1 LGWKVDKYGCPAMMN
16 RSLPIIAVATAPG
29 RAGVG
34 VIRISGPKL
43 LSIIQALFKK
53 SLLPRQAS
61 VLTLRDASGDAID
74 QVLAIYFTAP
84 ASFTGEDVLELQC
97 HGGLQ
102 LLELVMKRCL
112 ELGKDEG
119 LVIAEPGE
127 FTLRAYLNNKIDLAQ
142 AEAIADLI
150 DAQSEAAVLGA
161 ARSLQG
167 AFSDDINSLID
178 EITQLRIL
186 VESTLDFPEEEI
198 EFLEN
203 AQAHKRLASVSSK
216 LTTLRQGA
224 KQGKILRD
232 GIQLVLAGAPNV
244 GKSSLLN
251 RLAGEE
257 VAIVTPIAGTTRDRV
272 KESVIIDGVPMHVI
286 DTAGLRETSDEVELK
301 GIGRSWDAI
310 RLADLV
316 IFLQDAHS
324 EGVNGDEL
332 REKILLAIPPKCPV
346 LEVGNKSDLMGD
358 KQKNQPNKD
367 MLFISAKTGY
377 GIGELKAKILEKAG
391 WGGTQEGLIL
401 ARRRHLDCLERA
413 ASHLQKS
420 EEFAANGNSSLELF
434 AEELRLVQDQLGQ
447 ITGKVLPDDLLG
459 KIFSQFCIGK

>member
-1 LGWKVDKYGCPAMMN
+1 MMT
-16 RSLPIIAVATAPG
+16 RKLPIIAVATAPG
-29 RAGVG
+29 KAGVG
-34 VIRISGPKL
+34 VIRISGAEL
-43 LSIIQALFKK
+43 LPLAEALFQKA
-53 SLLPRQAS
+53 LPPRQANL
-61 VLTLRDASGDAID
+61 LTLRDAQGESID
-74 QVLAIYFTAP
+74 QLIAIYFAAP

-97 HGGLQ
+97 HGGPQ

-112 ELGKDEG
+112 ELGKDQG

-127 FTLRAYLNNKIDLAQ
+127 FSLRAYLNNKIDLAQ

-150 DAQSEAAVLGA
+150 DAQSEAAVRGA

-167 AFSDDINSLID
+167 AFSNDINSLIE

-203 AQAHKRLASVSSK
+203 AQARERLSTVMKK
-216 LTTLRQGA
+216 LYGLREGA

-272 KESVIIDGVPMHVI
+272 KESITINGVPMHII
-286 DTAGLRETSDEVELK
+286 DTAGLRETGDLVEAK
-301 GIGRSWDAI
+301 GIERSWEAI
-310 RLADLV
+310 GAADLV
-316 IFLQDAHS
+316 VFLQDPSSTDKNITAEAS
-324 EGVNGDEL
+324 EL
-332 REKILLAIPPKCPV
+332 KAQILQALPPKCPV
-346 LEVGNKSDLMGD
+346 LEVRNKSDLLSESAL
-358 KQKNQPNKD
+358 NQDRNPC
-367 MLFISAKTGY
+367 LLISAKTGD
-377 GIGELKAKILEKAG
+377 GIEALKQKILKLVG
-391 WGGTQEGLIL
+391 WGGTQEGAIV
-401 ARRRHLDCLERA
+401 ARRRHLDCLDRA
-413 ASHLQKS
+413 ATHLDKS
-420 EEFAANGNSSLELF
+420 QQFAADGNRSLELF
-434 AEELRLVQDQLGQ
+434 AEELRLAQDQLGH
-447 ITGKVLPDDLLG
+447 ITGKLLPDDLLG

>member
-1 LGWKVDKYGCPAMMN
+1 MTRK
-16 RSLPIIAVATAPG
+16 LPIIALATAPG
-29 RAGVG
+29 KAGVG
-34 VIRISGPKL
+34 VVRISGPNLKSITSSL
-43 LSIIQALFKK
+43 FQKELS
-53 SLLPRQAS
+53 PRQAT
-61 VLTLRDASGDAID
+61 LMTLRDADGQTID
-74 QVLAIYFTAP
+74 QLIAIYFLAP
-84 ASFTGEDVLELQC
+84 SSFTGEDVLELQC
-97 HGGLQ
+97 HGGPR

-112 ELGKDEG
+112 ELGKDNG

-150 DAQSEAAVLGA
+150 DAQSEAAVRGA

-167 AFSDDINSLID
+167 AFSEDINELIE

-203 AQAHKRLASVSSK
+203 ALARERLAAVKTK
-216 LTTLRQGA
+216 LESLRDGA

-272 KESVIIDGVPMHVI
+272 KESITIEGVPIHII
-286 DTAGLRETSDEVELK
+286 DTAGLRSTSDTVEAK
-301 GIGRSWDAI
+301 GIERSWEAI

-316 IFLQDAHS
+316 IFLTDPQSFDD
-324 EGVNGDEL
+324 GL
-332 REKILLAIPPKCPV
+332 REQILLEIPAKCPI
-346 LEVGNKSDLMGD
+346 LEVINKSDLT
-358 KQKNQPNKD
+358 KASSENTSKEAI
-367 MLFISAKTGY
+367 LISAKTGA
-377 GIGELKAKILEKAG
+377 GLDALKREILEMVG
-391 WGGTQEGLIL
+391 WNGPQEGAIL

-413 ASHLQKS
+413 S
-420 EEFAANGNSSLELF
+420 EHIARSEQFAANGNNSLELF
-434 AEELRLVQDQLGQ
+434 AEELFLAQNHLGQ
-447 ITGKVLPDDLLG
+447 ITGKLLPDDLLG

>member
-1 LGWKVDKYGCPAMMN
+1 MTRK
-16 RSLPIIAVATAPG
+16 LPIIAVATAPG
-29 RAGVG
+29 KAGVG
-34 VIRISGPKL
+34 IVRLSGQHLRP
-43 LSIIQALFKK
+43 IIKALFQRD
-53 SLLPRQAS
+53 LLPRQATLLS
-61 VLTLRDASGDAID
+61 LRDAGGQLID
-74 QVLAIYFTAP
+74 QLVAIYFAAP

-97 HGGLQ
+97 HGGPQ
-102 LLELVMKRCL
+102 LLELVMRRCL
-112 ELGKDEG
+112 ELGKEAG

-127 FTLRAYLNNKIDLAQ
+127 FTLRAYLNNKVDLAQ

-150 DAQSEAAVLGA
+150 DAQSEAAVRGA

-167 AFSDDINSLID
+167 AFSDDINSLVE

-203 AQAHKRLASVSSK
+203 AQARDRLSAVKTK
-216 LTTLRQGA
+216 LQALRNNA

-272 KESVIIDGVPMHVI
+272 KESIQIEGVPMHII
-286 DTAGLRETSDEVELK
+286 DTAGLRQTSDEVEAK
-301 GIGRSWDAI
+301 GIERTWDAI
-310 RLADLV
+310 RLADLI
-316 IFLQDAHS
+316 IFLTAPNAEKEANDLRVQILDAAPA
-324 EGVNGDEL
+324 N
-332 REKILLAIPPKCPV
+332 CPV
-346 LEVGNKSDLMGD
+346 LELMNKSDLLD
-358 KQKNQPNKD
+358 KNSGVIKD
-367 MLFISAKTGY
+367 SALLISAKTGE
-377 GIGELKAKILEKAG
+377 GVEALKQKILETVG
-391 WGGTQEGLIL
+391 WSGPQEGAIV

-413 ASHLQKS
+413 AEHIEKS
-420 EEFAANGNSSLELF
+420 EKFAANGNNSLELF
-434 AEELRLVQDQLGQ
+434 AEELSLAQNHLGQ
-447 ITGKVLPDDLLG
+447 ITGKLLPDDLLG

>member
-1 LGWKVDKYGCPAMMN
+1 MMT
-16 RSLPIIAVATAPG
+16 RGLPIIAVATAPG
-29 RAGVG
+29 KAGVG
-34 VIRISGPKL
+34 VVRISGQS
-43 LSIIQALFKK
+43 LSAITKALFQKEL
-53 SLLPRQAS
+53 SPRKTNL
-61 VLTLRDASGDAID
+61 VTLRAADGQTID
-74 QVLAIYFTAP
+74 QLIAIYFVAP

-97 HGGLQ
+97 HGGPQ

-112 ELGKDEG
+112 ELGKDDG

-150 DAQSEAAVLGA
+150 DAQSEAAVRGA

-167 AFSDDINSLID
+167 VFSESINDLIE

-203 AQAHKRLASVSSK
+203 AQARDRLAAVKEK
-216 LTTLRQGA
+216 LHSLRSEA

-272 KESVIIDGVPMHVI
+272 KESITIEGVPMHIV
-286 DTAGLRETSDEVELK
+286 DTAGLRDTNDLVEAK
-301 GIGRSWDAI
+301 GIERSWDAI

-316 IFLQDAHS
+316 IFLTDPNSGEDGLKEQILS
-324 EGVNGDEL
+324 EL
-332 REKILLAIPPKCPV
+332 PPKCPV
-346 LEVGNKSDLMGD
+346 LAVFNKSDLLSSGSVGA
-358 KQKNQPNKD
+358 QKETI
-367 MLFISAKTGY
+367 LISAKTGD
-377 GIGELKAKILEKAG
+377 GIEALKQKILEIVG
-391 WGGTQEGLIL
+391 WNGAQEGAIVS
-401 ARRRHLDCLERA
+401 RRRHLDCLERA
-413 ASHLQKS
+413 SEHITKS
-420 EEFAANGNSSLELF
+420 EQFAANGNNSLELF
-434 AEELRLVQDQLGQ
+434 AEELFLAQNHLGQ
-447 ITGKVLPDDLLG
+447 ITGKLLPDDLLG

>member
-1 LGWKVDKYGCPAMMN
+1 MMT
-16 RSLPIIAVATAPG
+16 RKLPIIAVATAPG
-29 RAGVG
+29 KAGVG
-34 VIRISGPKL
+34 VVRLSGQHLRP
-43 LSIIQALFKK
+43 IIKALFQRD
-53 SLLPRQAS
+53 LLPRQATLLS
-61 VLTLRDASGDAID
+61 LRDAGGQLID
-74 QVLAIYFTAP
+74 QLVAIYFAAP

-97 HGGLQ
+97 HGGPQ
-102 LLELVMKRCL
+102 LLELAMRRCL
-112 ELGKDEG
+112 ELGKEAG

-127 FTLRAYLNNKIDLAQ
+127 FTLRAYLNNKVDLAQ

-150 DAQSEAAVLGA
+150 DAQSEAAVRGA

-167 AFSDDINSLID
+167 VFSDDINSLVE

-203 AQAHKRLASVSSK
+203 AQARDRLSAVKTK
-216 LTTLRQGA
+216 LQALRNNA

-272 KESVIIDGVPMHVI
+272 KESIQIEGVPMHII
-286 DTAGLRETSDEVELK
+286 DTAGLRQTSDEVEAK
-301 GIGRSWDAI
+301 GIERTWDAI
-310 RLADLV
+310 RLADLI
-316 IFLQDAHS
+316 IFLTAPNAEKEANDLRVQILDAAPA
-324 EGVNGDEL
+324 N
-332 REKILLAIPPKCPV
+332 CPV
-346 LEVGNKSDLMGD
+346 LELMNKSDLLD
-358 KQKNQPNKD
+358 KNSGVIKD
-367 MLFISAKTGY
+367 SALLISAKTGE
-377 GIGELKAKILEKAG
+377 GVEALKQKILETVG
-391 WGGTQEGLIL
+391 WSGPQEGAIV

-413 ASHLQKS
+413 AEHIEKS
-420 EEFAANGNSSLELF
+420 EKFAANGNNSLELF
-434 AEELRLVQDQLGQ
+434 AEELSLAQNHLGQ
-447 ITGKVLPDDLLG
+447 ITGKLLPDDLLG

>member
-1 LGWKVDKYGCPAMMN
+1 MTRK
-16 RSLPIIAVATAPG
+16 LPIIAVATAPG
-29 RAGVG
+29 KAGVG
-34 VIRISGPKL
+34 VIRISGQHLGSFAKTLFQTP
-43 LSIIQALFKK
+43 LSA
-53 SLLPRQAS
+53 RQAS
-61 VLTLRDASGDAID
+61 LLTLRDAGGQAID
-74 QVLAIYFTAP
+74 QLIAIYFSAP

-97 HGGLQ
+97 HGGPQ

-112 ELGKDEG
+112 ELGKEMG

-150 DAQSEAAVLGA
+150 DAQSELAVRGA

-167 AFSDDINSLID
+167 EFSANINELIE

-203 AQAHKRLASVSSK
+203 AQARERLAAVKAK
-216 LTTLRQGA
+216 LQSLREGA

-257 VAIVTPIAGTTRDRV
+257 VAIVTPVAGTTRDRV
-272 KESVIIDGVPMHVI
+272 KESITIEGVPMHII
-286 DTAGLRETSDEVELK
+286 DTAGLRDTNDEVEAK
-301 GIGRSWDAI
+301 GIERSWDAI

-316 IFLQDAHS
+316 IFMTDLDSDAEDS
-324 EGVNGDEL
+324 RLKD
-332 REKILLAIPPKCPV
+332 KILAALPPKCPALLV
-346 LEVGNKSDLMGD
+346 INKSDLLSANAPLIPAGAI
-358 KQKNQPNKD
+358 
-367 MLFISAKTGY
+367 LISAKTGD
-377 GIGELKAKILEKAG
+377 GISTLKQKILETVG
-391 WGGTQEGLIL
+391 WNGPQEGAII
-401 ARRRHLDCLERA
+401 ARRRHLECLEQA
-413 ASHLQKS
+413 AEHIAKS
-420 EEFAANGNSSLELF
+420 EQFAANGNNSLELF
-434 AEELRLVQDQLGQ
+434 AEELSLAQNHLGQ
-447 ITGKVLPDDLLG
+447 ITGILLPDDLLG

>member
-1 LGWKVDKYGCPAMMN
+1 MMTRKV
-16 RSLPIIAVATAPG
+16 PIIAVATAPG
-29 RAGVG
+29 KAGVG
-34 VIRISGPKL
+34 VVRISGQGL
-43 LSIIQALFKK
+43 GELVETLFHR
-53 SLLPRQAS
+53 SLAPRQATL
-61 VLTLRDASGDAID
+61 LTFCDADNQPID
-74 QVLAIYFTAP
+74 QLLAIYFVGP

-97 HGGLQ
+97 HGGPQ

-112 ELGKDEG
+112 ELGKALG

-127 FTLRAYLNNKIDLAQ
+127 FTLRAYLNNKVDLAQ

-150 DAQSEAAVLGA
+150 DAQSEAAVRGA

-167 AFSDDINSLID
+167 SFSEDINGLIE

-203 AQAHKRLASVSSK
+203 AQARERLAAVKKK
-216 LTTLRQGA
+216 LEALQAGA

-272 KESVIIDGVPMHVI
+272 KESIQIEGVPMHII
-286 DTAGLRETSDEVELK
+286 DTAGLRKTEDEVEAK
-301 GIGRSWDAI
+301 GIERTWEAI

-316 IFLQDAHS
+316 IFLGAPNAEPGHES
-324 EGVNGDEL
+324 L
-332 REKILLAIPPKCPV
+332 REEILGALPGKCPILDV
-346 LEVGNKSDLMGD
+346 INKSDLIEDGLAVSSS
-358 KQKNQPNKD
+358 NEAPP
-367 MLFISAKTGY
+367 LLISAKTGA
-377 GIGELKAKILEKAG
+377 GIDALKQKILNVVG
-391 WGGTQEGLIL
+391 WNGAQEGAIVS
-401 ARRRHLDCLERA
+401 RRRHLDCLERA
-413 ASHLQKS
+413 AEHIAKS
-420 EEFAANGNSSLELF
+420 EQFAANGNNSLELF
-434 AEELRLVQDQLGQ
+434 AEELFLAQNHLGQ
-447 ITGKVLPDDLLG
+447 ITGKLLPDDLLG

>member
-1 LGWKVDKYGCPAMMN
+1 MTRK
-16 RSLPIIAVATAPG
+16 LPIIAIATAPG
-29 RAGVG
+29 KAGVG
-34 VIRISGPKL
+34 VIRISGPQL
-43 LSIIQALFKK
+43 LPLSKALFQKA
-53 SLLPRQAS
+53 LLPRQAS
-61 VLTLRDASGDAID
+61 LLTLRDAQGESID
-74 QVLAIYFTAP
+74 QLIAIYFAAP

-97 HGGLQ
+97 HGGPQ

-112 ELGKDEG
+112 ELGKDQD

-127 FTLRAYLNNKIDLAQ
+127 FSLRAYLNNKIDLAQ

-150 DAQSEAAVLGA
+150 DAQSEAAVRGA

-167 AFSDDINSLID
+167 AFSNDINSLIE

-203 AQAHKRLASVSSK
+203 AQARERLSTVMKK
-216 LTTLRQGA
+216 LHSLREGA

-272 KESVIIDGVPMHVI
+272 KESITVNGVPMHII
-286 DTAGLRETSDEVELK
+286 DTAGLRETGDVVEAK
-301 GIGRSWDAI
+301 GIERSWEAI
-310 RLADLV
+310 QAADLV
-316 IFLQDAHS
+316 IFLQDSSSTDKSNNAES
-324 EGVNGDEL
+324 SDL
-332 REKILLAIPPKCPV
+332 RAQILQAIPPKCPV
-346 LEVGNKSDLMGD
+346 LEVRNKSDLLSESPLSQD
-358 KQKNQPNKD
+358 RNQC
-367 MLFISAKTGY
+367 LLISAKTGD
-377 GIGELKAKILEKAG
+377 GIEALKQKILESVG
-391 WGGTQEGLIL
+391 WGGTQEGAIL
-401 ARRRHLDCLERA
+401 ARRRHLDCLDRA
-413 ASHLQKS
+413 ATHLDKSQK
-420 EEFAANGNSSLELF
+420 FAADGNISLELF
-434 AEELRLVQDQLGQ
+434 AEELRLAQDQLGQ
-447 ITGKVLPDDLLG
+447 ITGKLLPDDLLG

>member
-1 LGWKVDKYGCPAMMN
+1 MMT
-16 RSLPIIAVATAPG
+16 RKLPIIAVASGPG
-29 RAGVG
+29 KAGVG
-34 VIRISGPKL
+34 VIRISGPN
-43 LSIIQALFKK
+43 LSPIVAALFQKK
-53 SLLPRQAS
+53 LTPREANL
-61 VLTLRDASGDAID
+61 LTLRDVDGRAID
-74 QVLAIYFTAP
+74 QLIAIWFAAP

-97 HGGLQ
+97 HGGPQ
-102 LLELVMKRCL
+102 LLALVMKRCL
-112 ELGKDEG
+112 ELGKYEG

-127 FTLRAYLNNKIDLAQ
+127 FTLRAYLNNKIDLTQ

-150 DAQSEAAVLGA
+150 DAQSEAAVRGA

-167 AFSDDINSLID
+167 AFSNDINDLIE

-203 AQAHKRLASVSSK
+203 AQARQRLAAVKTK
-216 LTTLRQGA
+216 LQLLRDGA

-257 VAIVTPIAGTTRDRV
+257 IAIVTAIAGTTRDRV
-272 KESVIIDGVPMHVI
+272 KESISIEGVPMHII
-286 DTAGLRETSDEVELK
+286 DTAGLRETADVVEAK
-301 GIGRSWDAI
+301 GIERSWDSI

-316 IFLQDAHS
+316 IFLSDPSSNEDRGALK
-324 EGVNGDEL
+324 ERILAEL
-332 REKILLAIPPKCPV
+332 PPKCPV
-346 LEVGNKSDLMGD
+346 LEVINKADLLAGD
-358 KQKNQPNKD
+358 TKTGLTTP
-367 MLFISAKTGY
+367 LLISAKTGD
-377 GIGELKAKILEKAG
+377 GIDNLKQKILELVGWAG
-391 WGGTQEGLIL
+391 AQEGAIV

-413 ASHLQKS
+413 SEHIAKS
-420 EEFAANGNSSLELF
+420 EEFAANGNNSLELF
-434 AEELRLVQDQLGQ
+434 AEELSLAQGHLGE
-447 ITGKVLPDDLLG
+447 ITGKLLPDDLLG

>member
-1 LGWKVDKYGCPAMMN
+1 MTRK
-16 RSLPIIAVATAPG
+16 LPIIALATAPG
-29 RAGVG
+29 KAGVG
-34 VIRISGPKL
+34 VIRISGPQL
-43 LSIIQALFKK
+43 LPIATALFNKT
-53 SLLPRQAS
+53 LTPRQAS
-61 VLTLRDASGDAID
+61 LLTLRDAQGESID
-74 QVLAIYFTAP
+74 QLLAIYFAAP

-97 HGGLQ
+97 HGGPQ

-112 ELGKDEG
+112 ELGKDQG

-127 FTLRAYLNNKIDLAQ
+127 FSLRAYLNNKIDLAQ

-150 DAQSEAAVLGA
+150 DAQSAAAVRGA

-167 AFSDDINSLID
+167 VFSNDINGLIE

-203 AQAHKRLASVSSK
+203 AQARERLSAVMQK
-216 LTTLRQGA
+216 LYALREGA

-272 KESVIIDGVPMHVI
+272 KESITVGGVPMHII
-286 DTAGLRETSDEVELK
+286 DTAGLRETSDLVEAK
-301 GIGRSWDAI
+301 GIERSWEAI
-310 RLADLV
+310 AAADLV
-316 IFLQDAHS
+316 IFLQDPGSS
-324 EGVNGDEL
+324 ETTTTSEIVEL
-332 REKILLAIPPKCPV
+332 KAQILKALSPKCPV
-346 LEVGNKSDLMGD
+346 LEVNNKSDLLISPAPEQGE
-358 KQKNQPNKD
+358 KQS
-367 MLFISAKTGY
+367 MFISAKTGQ
-377 GIGELKAKILEKAG
+377 GIEALKQKILELVG
-391 WGGTQEGLIL
+391 WGGSQEGVIV
-401 ARRRHLDCLERA
+401 ARRRHLDCLDRA
-413 ASHLQKS
+413 ATHLEQS
-420 EEFAANGNSSLELF
+420 QQFAANGNISLELF
-434 AEELRLVQDQLGQ
+434 AEELRLAQDQLGQ
-447 ITGKVLPDDLLG
+447 ITGKLLPDDLLG

>member
-1 LGWKVDKYGCPAMMN
+1 MMT
-16 RSLPIIAVATAPG
+16 RKLPIIAVATAPG
-29 RAGVG
+29 KAGVG
-34 VIRISGPKL
+34 VIRISGKN
-43 LSIIQALFKK
+43 LSAMTSALFQKNL
-53 SLLPRQAS
+53 SPRQANL
-61 VLTLRDASGDAID
+61 LTLCDENGQAID
-74 QVLAIYFTAP
+74 QLIAIYFVGP

-97 HGGLQ
+97 HGGPQ

-112 ELGKDEG
+112 ELGKNEG

-127 FTLRAYLNNKIDLAQ
+127 FTLRAYLNNKIDLTQ

-150 DAQSEAAVLGA
+150 DAQSEAAVRGA

-167 AFSDDINSLID
+167 AFSDDINNLIE

-203 AQAHKRLASVSSK
+203 AQARQRLTAVKEK
-216 LTTLRQGA
+216 LQALRAGA

-272 KESVIIDGVPMHVI
+272 KESITIDGVPMHII
-286 DTAGLRETSDEVELK
+286 DTAGLRETTDVVEAK
-301 GIGRSWDAI
+301 GIERSWDAI
-310 RLADLV
+310 RLADVV
-316 IFLQDAHS
+316 IFLTDAQSAPQQD
-324 EGVNGDEL
+324 DLKTQIL
-332 REKILLAIPPKCPV
+332 RELPPKCAV
-346 LEVGNKSDLMGD
+346 LELVNKADLLQESS
-358 KQKNQPNKD
+358 KTASRES
-367 MLFISAKTGY
+367 LLISAKTGE
-377 GIGELKAKILEKAG
+377 GIEALKQKILELVGWAG
-391 WGGTQEGLIL
+391 PQEGAIL
-401 ARRRHLDCLERA
+401 ARRRHLDCIERA
-413 ASHLQKS
+413 AEHIEKS
-420 EEFAANGNSSLELF
+420 EEFAANGNNSLELF
-434 AEELRLVQDQLGQ
+434 AEELSLAQRHLGEV
-447 ITGKVLPDDLLG
+447 TGKLLPDDLLG

>member
-1 LGWKVDKYGCPAMMN
+1 MMTRKV
-16 RSLPIIAVATAPG
+16 PIIAVATAPG
-29 RAGVG
+29 KAGVG
-34 VIRISGPKL
+34 VVRISGQDL
-43 LSIIQALFKK
+43 GELVETLFQR
-53 SLLPRQAS
+53 SLAPRQATL
-61 VLTLRDASGDAID
+61 LTFCDADNQPID
-74 QVLAIYFTAP
+74 QLLGIYFVGP

-97 HGGLQ
+97 HGGPQ

-112 ELGKDEG
+112 ELGKSAG

-127 FTLRAYLNNKIDLAQ
+127 FTLRAYLNNKVDLAQ

-150 DAQSEAAVLGA
+150 DAQSEAAVRGA

-167 AFSDDINSLID
+167 NFSEDINGLIE

-203 AQAHKRLASVSSK
+203 AQARERLAAVKKK
-216 LTTLRQGA
+216 LEALQVGA

-251 RLAGEE
+251 KLAGEE

-272 KESVIIDGVPMHVI
+272 KESIQIEGVPMHII
-286 DTAGLRETSDEVELK
+286 DTAGLRKTVDEVEAK
-301 GIGRSWDAI
+301 GIERTWEAI

-316 IFLQDAHS
+316 IFLGAPNAESGQES
-324 EGVNGDEL
+324 L
-332 REKILLAIPPKCPV
+332 RAEILGALPAKCPILDV
-346 LEVGNKSDLMGD
+346 INKADLIDGSVALGSSDGAAPL
-358 KQKNQPNKD
+358 
-367 MLFISAKTGY
+367 LISAKTGA
-377 GIGELKAKILEKAG
+377 GIDALKQKILHIVG
-391 WGGTQEGLIL
+391 WNGAQEGAIVS
-401 ARRRHLDCLERA
+401 RRRHLDCLERVA
-413 ASHLQKS
+413 EHIAKS
-420 EEFAANGNSSLELF
+420 EQFAANGNNSLELF
-434 AEELRLVQDQLGQ
+434 AEELFLAQNHLGQ
-447 ITGKVLPDDLLG
+447 ITGKLLPDDLLG

>member
-1 LGWKVDKYGCPAMMN
+1 MMT
-16 RSLPIIAVATAPG
+16 RKLPIIAVATAPG
-29 RAGVG
+29 KAGVG
-34 VIRISGPKL
+34 VVRISGQN
-43 LSIIQALFKK
+43 LSGLISALFHKK
-53 SLLPRQAS
+53 LSPRQANL
-61 VLTLRDASGDAID
+61 LTLCDEHGQAID
-74 QVLAIYFTAP
+74 QLIAIYFVGP

-97 HGGLQ
+97 HGGPQ
-102 LLELVMKRCL
+102 LLELVIKRCL

-119 LVIAEPGE
+119 LVISEPGE
-127 FTLRAYLNNKIDLAQ
+127 FTLRAYLNNKIDLTQ

-150 DAQSEAAVLGA
+150 DAQSEAAVRSA

-167 AFSDDINSLID
+167 AFSDDINSLIE

-203 AQAHKRLASVSSK
+203 AQARQRLAAVKEK
-216 LTTLRQGA
+216 LQALRAGA

-272 KESVIIDGVPMHVI
+272 KESITIEGVPMHII
-286 DTAGLRETSDEVELK
+286 DTAGLRDTEDVVEAK
-301 GIGRSWDAI
+301 GIERSWEAI

-316 IFLQDAHS
+316 IFLTDAESRAQQDEIRAQILS
-324 EGVNGDEL
+324 EL
-332 REKILLAIPPKCPV
+332 PPKCAV
-346 LEVGNKSDLMGD
+346 LELMNKSDLLRD
-358 KQKNQPNKD
+358 TPTATSPNT
-367 MLFISAKTGY
+367 LLISAKTGV
-377 GIGELKAKILEKAG
+377 GIEQLKQKILELVG
-391 WGGTQEGLIL
+391 WSGSQEGAIL
-401 ARRRHLDCLERA
+401 ARRRHLDCIERA
-413 ASHLQKS
+413 AEHIEKS
-420 EEFAANGNSSLELF
+420 EQFAANGNNSLELF
-434 AEELRLVQDQLGQ
+434 AEELSLAQRHLGE
-447 ITGKVLPDDLLG
+447 ITGKLLPDDLLG

>member
-1 LGWKVDKYGCPAMMN
+1 MMT
-16 RSLPIIAVATAPG
+16 RKLPIIALATAPG
-29 RAGVG
+29 KAGVG
-34 VIRISGPKL
+34 VIRISGPQL
-43 LSIIQALFKK
+43 LPIATALFNKT
-53 SLLPRQAS
+53 LTPRQAS
-61 VLTLRDASGDAID
+61 LLTLRDAQGESID
-74 QVLAIYFTAP
+74 QLLAIYFAAP

-97 HGGLQ
+97 HGGPQ

-112 ELGKDEG
+112 ELGKDQG

-127 FTLRAYLNNKIDLAQ
+127 FSLRAYLNNKIDLAQ

-150 DAQSEAAVLGA
+150 DAQSAAAVRGA

-167 AFSDDINSLID
+167 VFSNDINGLIE

-203 AQAHKRLASVSSK
+203 AQARERLRVVMQK
-216 LTTLRQGA
+216 LYALREGA

-272 KESVIIDGVPMHVI
+272 KESITIGGVPMHII
-286 DTAGLRETSDEVELK
+286 DTAGLRETSDLVEAK
-301 GIGRSWDAI
+301 GIERSWEAI
-310 RLADLV
+310 AAADLV
-316 IFLQDAHS
+316 IFLQDPGSS
-324 EGVNGDEL
+324 ETSTTSEIVEL
-332 REKILLAIPPKCPV
+332 KGQILKALSPKCPV
-346 LEVGNKSDLMGD
+346 LEVNNKSDLLISPAPEQGE
-358 KQKNQPNKD
+358 KQS
-367 MLFISAKTGY
+367 MFISAKTGQ
-377 GIGELKAKILEKAG
+377 GIEALKQKILELVG
-391 WGGTQEGLIL
+391 WGGSQEGVIV
-401 ARRRHLDCLERA
+401 ARRRHLDCLDRA
-413 ASHLQKS
+413 ATHLEQS
-420 EEFAANGNSSLELF
+420 QQFAANGNISLELF
-434 AEELRLVQDQLGQ
+434 AEELRLAQDQLGQ
-447 ITGKVLPDDLLG
+447 ITGKLLPDDLLG

>member
-1 LGWKVDKYGCPAMMN
+1 MMT
-16 RSLPIIAVATAPG
+16 RKLPIIAVATAPG
-29 RAGVG
+29 KAGVG
-34 VIRISGPKL
+34 VIRISGQNL
-43 LSIIQALFKK
+43 DVLANALFQKK
-53 SLLPRQAS
+53 LSPRQANL
-61 VLTLRDASGDAID
+61 LTLCDEHGQAID
-74 QVLAIYFTAP
+74 QLIAIYFVGP

-97 HGGLQ
+97 HGGPH

-150 DAQSEAAVLGA
+150 DAQSEAAVRGA

-167 AFSDDINSLID
+167 AFSDDINNLIE

-203 AQAHKRLASVSSK
+203 AQARQRLAAVKEK
-216 LTTLRQGA
+216 LQALRVGA

-272 KESVIIDGVPMHVI
+272 KESITIDGVPMHII
-286 DTAGLRETSDEVELK
+286 DTAGLRDTTDVVEAK
-301 GIGRSWDAI
+301 GIERSWDSI
-310 RLADLV
+310 RQADLV
-316 IFLQDAHS
+316 IFLTDAQSATQQD
-324 EGVNGDEL
+324 DLKTQILKEL
-332 REKILLAIPPKCPV
+332 PPKCAV
-346 LEVGNKSDLMGD
+346 LEVLNKADLLEPS
-358 KQKNQPNKD
+358 KTAFSEA
-367 MLFISAKTGY
+367 LLISAKTGA
-377 GIGELKAKILEKAG
+377 GIEQLKERILELVGWAG
-391 WGGTQEGLIL
+391 PQEGAIL
-401 ARRRHLDCLERA
+401 ARRRHLDCIERA
-413 ASHLQKS
+413 AEHIEKS
-420 EEFAANGNSSLELF
+420 EQFAANGNNSLELF
-434 AEELRLVQDQLGQ
+434 AEELSLAQKHLGE
-447 ITGKVLPDDLLG
+447 ITGKLLPDELLG
-459 KIFSQFCIGK
+459 KIFNQFCIGK